1 MPKTSKRETDQVK
14 TVPVSARTIMA
25 RKAFRLGFEDQRAG
39 RKPRYD
45 EEQSTN
51 DSWDYE
57 RGRQFAIVAPAKM
70 LVMTDMSD
78 GRVAAAVMAI
88 TIVPSVKPEG
98 SG

>member
-70 LVMTDMSD
+70 QLRLS
-78 GRVAAAVMAI
+78 GSRRLNPRAVALFTA
-88 TIVPSVKPEG
+88 EG
-98 SG
+98 DIR